1 VINQEEIA
9 LGFNK
14 LSYIRTLPKF
24 LSKISSLNK
33 GGKVYK
39 HGHRIEKDPEE
50 INLQI

>member
-24 LSKISSLNK
+24 TEEFMGTFLNADLRYYMIII
-33 GGKVYK
+33 G
-39 HGHRIEKDPEE
+39 DDT
-50 INLQI
+50 